1 MEWPGRVAEGGTAH
15 NNMKGTRAGG
25 THEDA
30 DKEADYT
37 PYIVIDLTQTDTP
50 PDVSKF
56 ARTDTCCRRTEIPS
70 TDVSHRNVEVAKA
83 ETSLRSI
90 EVVNKKLYQDPG
102 LAKLDTPLQESK
114 VAKTDTRHERHDQL
128 LPPEV
133 SPIKSSHEPP
143 VVDVHRADT
152 VQLPTRK

>member
-1 MEWPGRVAEGGTAH
+1 MCHTE
-15 NNMKGTRAGG
+15 M
-25 THEDA
+25 
-30 DKEADYT
+30 
-37 PYIVIDLTQTDTP
+37 
-50 PDVSKF
+50 SKL
-56 ARTDTCCRRTEIPS
+56 RKRRP
-70 TDVSHRNVEVAKA
+70 
-83 ETSLRSI
+83 LRSI